1 MKVGLFGGSFN
12 PVHLQHLAIG
22 EQVLAQAG
30 LDEVWLVPVYQ
41 PVHKPGPALL
51 PFDRRW
57 ELLEAAVAGHP
68 GLRLCDLER
77 RLGGPS
83 YTIRLVRQLRK
94 RFPDDEFHLVIG
106 SDSLRDLPTW
116 KDADVLMREVPF
128 VVVARPGVAEDLP
141 LPGPGSRWVR
151 MEPHPAS
158 STAIRAALHQGRC
171 RGLPVPPATLA
182 RIVAGDLYEC
192 QGPVYR
198 GWITTV
204 REREAALP
212 PSFRAHLEGVARLTA
227 EYAAALGLDP
237 RAGYLAGLAH
247 DLFRLAEATEVA
259 RWSRRAP
266 GTPSPLE
273 TTIPMLAHGRAAAGF
288 LGSLRP
294 AVPREVVAAVRVHT
308 FPRLRMAP
316 LARALVLG
324 DALDPGRGKPEW
336 DAIRQAHWSLAEKFR
351 QVVAR
356 KRDKAR
362 RRQDGRRSSALPPA
376 TAGMPV
382 PHD

>member
-30 LDEVWLVPVYQ
+30 FDEVWLVPVFR
-41 PVHKPGPALL
+41 PVHKPGSDLL

-57 ELLEAAVAGHP
+57 ELLEAAVDGHP
-68 GLRLCDLER
+68 GLRVCDLER

-83 YTIRLVRQLRK
+83 YTVRLVRHLRK

-116 KDADVLMREVPF
+116 KDADVLVREVRF
-128 VVVARPGVAEDLP
+128 VVVARPGVTEDLP
-141 LPGPGSRWVR
+141 LPGPGSRWVT

-158 STAIRAALHQGRC
+158 STTIRAALRQGRC

-182 RIVAGDLYEC
+182 RIVAGDLYDC

-198 GWITTV
+198 GWISAV

-212 PSFRAHLEGVARLTA
+212 PSFRAHLDGVARQAA

-237 RAGYLAGLAH
+237 RAGFLAGLAH
-247 DLFRLAEATEVA
+247 DLFRLAEETDLEK
-259 RWSRRAP
+259 WSRLAP
-266 GTPSPLE
+266 GTPSRLE
-273 TTIPMLAHGRAAAGF
+273 STIPMLAHGRAAAGF
-288 LGSLRP
+288 LTTLRP
-294 AVPREVVAAVRVHT
+294 AVPREVVAAVRAHT
-308 FPRLRMAP
+308 FPQLRMAP
-316 LARALVLG
+316 MAQALVLG
-324 DALDPGRGKPEW
+324 DALEPGRGKPEW

-356 KRDKAR
+356 KREKAR
-362 RRQDGRRSSALPPA
+362 RRQAGGRSPVPPPA
-376 TAGMPV
+376 TAGLPV